1 MTLKKMMIQDLVILK
16 MNECNFIEATN
27 THVNL
32 SNHTKL
38 KLNEINKI
46 NDYFNPDIQDW
57 KIMCKKLS
65 KYIVAFDYFEILIV
79 LSATR
84 QGIWKIYYVF
94 YKRYWGC

>member
-46 NDYFNPDIQDW
+46 NDYFNPDIQD
-57 KIMCKKLS
+57 
-65 KYIVAFDYFEILIV
+65 
-79 LSATR
+79 
-84 QGIWKIYYVF
+84 
-94 YKRYWGC
+94 